1 MNATTFTNEE
11 RRLLQRAGDAGAE
24 ARVRQIAGE
33 ACSIAGITMSR
44 LISTDRSSSISKIR
58 DTIAFKAHAEGIAST
73 QIGRA
78 LKRDHSS
85 ILSALRRERARRM
98 SQRENASSLGQSA

>member
-1 MNATTFTNEE
+1 MNAITFTAEE
-11 RRLLQRAGDAGAE
+11 RRRLQLAGDTGAE

-33 ACSIAGITMSR
+33 ACSIAGITLAR
-44 LISTDRSSSISKIR
+44 LISTDRTPSVSKIR
-58 DTIAFKAHAEGIAST
+58 DAVAFKAHAEGIAST

-85 ILSALRRERARRM
+85 ILSAIRRERARRG
-98 SQRENASSLGQSA
+98 EAC